1 MKFRTVEEIQKHL
14 SQQGTSGL
22 SIAAYCDREK
32 IHPNTYYNWRKRF
45 RVARKSGP
53 AQSTIP
59 VSSFIRLPMQTAPE
73 ALRFD
78 LTLPNGVRLLV
89 PISCDMTIFRQTVR
103 IIAPLRAQAR

>member
-1 MKFRTVEEIQKHL
+1 MRIRTVGEIRKLL

-32 IHPNTYYNWRKRF
+32 IHPNTFYNWRRRF
-45 RVARKSGP
+45 PVTPKTDPVA
-53 AQSTIP
+53 
-59 VSSFIRLPMQTAPE
+59 SFIRLPMQTAPE
-73 ALRFD
+73 PLKFD

-103 IIAPLRAQAR
+103 ILTPLRAQAR